1 MIVNFVFPIHSIARR
16 RLPARLSAGA
26 AGAALTRAGQHMTQ
40 HNASA
45 ISDSPPEHT
54 RHTPRQGYTMFMR
67 RTRWAQRLTS
77 VDEGRTGWPH
87 ALAHWRECQCQPR

>member
-26 AGAALTRAGQHMTQ
+26 ALTRAGQHMTR

-45 ISDSPPEHT
+45 ISDSPPNT
-54 RHTPRQGYTMFMR
+54 RVTR
-67 RTRWAQRLTS
+67 RVRGIPCS
-77 VDEGRTGWPH
+77 CDERGGRNGS
-87 ALAHWRECQCQPR
+87 LL